1 MNTKK
6 ILIFFYKKLSKIY
19 IFFFGRKKMQ
29 ILNDLILSLSLNAK
43 GYKNYGKPSSTGEKN
58 FIKLIRKRLN
68 FCIDIG
74 ANIGKYSEL
83 LIHETNSQII
93 AFEPLPKAFDELQV
107 MEKKFSSRFK
117 AYNFAIGDKNCNLDL
132 NFGSETSELASFSK
146 NLDKLS
152 FVNHKNNKKIEVK
165 VITLDTFFE
174 KFNITYAEKG
184 IDLLKIDTEGFEL
197 EVLRGASNTLI
208 NKIPKFIQIE
218 YNWHQ
223 LFKSQ
228 TIYNF
233 SEILSNYEV
242 FQILP
247 FGNNLVKVDPSRPES
262 NIFHLSNFVFI
273 RKDISREYE

>member
-1 MNTKK
+1 MNKKK

-43 GYKNYGKPSSTGEKN
+43 GYKNYGKPSLTGEKN

-93 AFEPLPKAFDELQV
+93 AFEPLPKAFGELQV

-132 NFGSETSELASFSK
+132 NFGSETSELASFSQ

-152 FVNHKNNKKIEVK
+152 FVNHKNNKKIKVQ

-174 KFNITYAEKG
+174 EFHTTYAEKE

-233 SEILSNYEV
+233 SEILPNYEV

-247 FGNNLVKVDPSRPES
+247 FGNNLVKIDPSRPES

-273 RKDISREYE
+273 RKDISKEYE